1 MNMKNHMKIEKSFA
15 VKVMV
20 QMSKEIPIMAENQNE
35 AIARLTRQYRVPQDI
50 LNGGLDYAEVTY
62 KVMPKEAVANEKHRK
77 RK

>member
-1 MNMKNHMKIEKSFA
+1 MNMKNHMKIEKSFT

-20 QMSKEIPIMAENQNE
+20 QMSKEIPIMAETQNE

-62 KVMPKEAVANEKHRK
+62 KVMPQEVVVKEKSRK

>member
-1 MNMKNHMKIEKSFA
+1 MNMKNHMKIEKTFA

-20 QMSKEIPIMAENQNE
+20 QMSKEIPIMAETKNE
-35 AIARLTRQYRVPQDI
+35 AIARLSRQYRVPQDI

-62 KVMPKEAVANEKHRK
+62 KVMPQEVVVKEKSRK